1 MYVVGILLLVVLGA
15 LVLKFG
21 FKIFLALFEFLL
33 RNIVWVLVVIFLL
46 ILMPILFQLH
56 YQKKIYQL
64 HLFFSK
70 PSQKYFHNFH
80 YPYKMIFQEK

>member
-46 ILMPILFQLH
+46 IL
-56 YQKKIYQL
+56 
-64 HLFFSK
+64 
-70 PSQKYFHNFH
+70 
-80 YPYKMIFQEK
+80 IFK